1 MEREINKVVAL
12 NQDLST
18 NIKKSTI
25 FIKICYI
32 YCRFSLP
39 SEYYQ
44 GIFLLNNKIGM
55 RITFTICKYS
65 QISGKSPDKIS
76 FMFVKIVG
84 KVS

>member
-1 MEREINKVVAL
+1 
-12 NQDLST
+12 
-18 NIKKSTI
+18 
-25 FIKICYI
+25 
-32 YCRFSLP
+32 
-39 SEYYQ
+39 
-44 GIFLLNNKIGM
+44 M